1 MPLPLGHT
9 AIGLAAFET
18 AGTDKDGRSRIGLLI
33 YVAVL
38 ANLPDIDILFG
49 LLIQGNGSAY
59 HRGPTH
65 SLLFAL
71 LAGYLVTWMG
81 RRWQR
86 IPSLSFG
93 VNTVL
98 IFSHITADFFFTA
111 APVSFLWPLELNW
124 STGYHGWADVLNMAV
139 FQSLQD
145 ILLAAAA
152 GLYIVGMRFVRQKV
166 SFIENL
172 FVFAKYRIK

>member
-18 AGTDKDGRSRIGLLI
+18 TRTNKSIRSRLGLLI
-33 YVAVL
+33 HVAVL

-49 LLIQGNGSAY
+49 LLMQGNGAAY

-71 LAGYLVTWMG
+71 LAGYTVTWMG
-81 RRWQR
+81 RRWQQ

-98 IFSHITADFFFTA
+98 IFSHITADFFLTA
-111 APVSFLWPLELNW
+111 APVSLFWPLELNW
-124 STGYHGWADVLNMAV
+124 STGYHGWADVLNMAL

-145 ILLAAAA
+145 ILIAVTMGGYLVA
-152 GLYIVGMRFVRQKV
+152 VRFVRQKAA
-166 SFIENL
+166 FIDNL
-172 FVFAKYRIK
+172 LVLAKSRIK